1 MSSPRATVIVSV
13 PHGGA
18 AGNVLRTGLVSRLLE
33 AHDGA
38 EIVLVSPLVRDAAFE
53 REFKH
58 PRVRFEDL
66 PPHVP
71 AGLEGRLMALVQ
83 AAYIDSG
90 VRKRSRRKRSAGF
103 APSVCWPARWRRR
116 SSARSRGTS
125 WSIARSRI
133 RGPTRS
139 SIAIVRCCW

>member
-1 MSSPRATVIVSV
+1 STPRATVIVSV

-38 EIVLVSPLVRDAAFE
+38 EIVLVSPLVRDPAFE

-66 PPHVP
+66 PPHRP

-90 VRKRSRRKRSAGF
+90 VTESVRIRREEASAKGTIRRIPIIRLLPPAL
-103 APSVCWPARWRRR
+103 APSILRPA
-116 SSARSRGTS
+116 
-125 WSIARSRI
+125 
-133 RGPTRS
+133 TR
-139 SIAIVRCCW
+139 